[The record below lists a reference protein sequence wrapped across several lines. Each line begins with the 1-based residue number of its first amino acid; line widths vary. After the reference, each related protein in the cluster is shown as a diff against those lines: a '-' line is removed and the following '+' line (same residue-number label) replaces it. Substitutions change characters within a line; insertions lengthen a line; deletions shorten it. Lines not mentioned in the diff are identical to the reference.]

1 MLSSWIELLNCTVST
16 WPWVKV
22 PVFPAMGIN
31 HLIALSGC
39 RLGEAEV
46 KRLMYAQ
53 IPHSKYGWGWKA
65 ENVIY
70 DKTVCQLH
78 SSWEKTAQR
87 ELAFFLS
94 PDPFHFL
101 LAFIFFKPAVP
112 FLLLPPL
119 TSCFI
124 LSPSLQLCPSFYY
137 LASLSTLCLCRVFF
151 LIKHN

>member
-70 DKTVCQLH
+70 DKTVCRLH

-101 LAFIFFKPAVP
+101 LAFIFFKTCCSLPFTASPHLLFYTVP
-112 FLLLPPL
+112 ISLTLSFLLLPR
-119 TSCFI
+119 
-124 LSPSLQLCPSFYY
+124 LSLHSLSLQSVL
-137 LASLSTLCLCRVFF
+137 LDQA
-151 LIKHN
+151 